1 MALGPE
7 NARAR
12 HNQQALIEKS
22 SLGTDTARGLRE
34 SVSAEH
40 GRRIAQEAARREA
53 GTYCPAC
60 KLNTP
65 PAPYCTNCGGDTMA
79 DRPAPAEPSEK
90 ETEPKRGPWVHKNGE
105 ICVYAPQCAAPYVIG
120 KFNDS
125 AHFVKHAG
133 ELRLP
138 EGFTPLAPA
147 SLAAKELPVGAF
159 DIDAAVEI
167 ASEAARAA
175 FVEMQRWGFFGP
187 TSTAESWPTWQDVP
201 DGIWFTGNGLGPIVA
216 HRKRGSLVDNRDRD
230 GKTIVVPDFLD
241 ATYPS
246 GPFVRVE
253 VDLAPVSAAARCPI
267 CFGLNGLHNRIHERY
282 PAGGGGTN
290 KPCPNTPPDDEPES
304 L

>member
-22 SLGTDTARGLRE
+22 SLGTDAARTLRE
-34 SVSAEH
+34 SVSAVH
-40 GRRIAQEAARREA
+40 GRRVAQEAARRED

-65 PAPYCTNCGGDTMA
+65 PAPYCTNCGGSTMV
-79 DRPAPAEPSEK
+79 DRWPAPSSPAK
-90 ETEPKRGPWVHKNGE
+90 GETKPGRGPWVHKNGE

-125 AHFVKHAG
+125 AHFVRHAG

-138 EGFTPLAPA
+138 EGFTPVAPA
-147 SLAAKELPVGAF
+147 SPAAEEQPVGAF

-175 FVEMQRWGFFGP
+175 FVEMQRWGLLGP
-187 TSTAESWPTWQDVP
+187 ASAAGSWPTWQDVP

-216 HRKRGSLVDNRDRD
+216 HRKRGSLVDNRDRN
-230 GKTIVVPDFLD
+230 GETIVLPDFLD

-246 GPFVRVE
+246 GPFVPVE
-253 VDLAPVSAAARCPI
+253 VEL
-267 CFGLNGLHNRIHERY
+267 
-282 PAGGGGTN
+282 
-290 KPCPNTPPDDEPES
+290 
-304 L
+304 